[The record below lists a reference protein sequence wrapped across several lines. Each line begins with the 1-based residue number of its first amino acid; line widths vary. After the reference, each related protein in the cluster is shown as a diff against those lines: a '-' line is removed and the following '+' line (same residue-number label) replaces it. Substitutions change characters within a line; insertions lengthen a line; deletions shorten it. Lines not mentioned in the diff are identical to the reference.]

1 MSNDTAVTLRLPQD
15 VLDRLTELAAE
26 DGVSRSLLIRRF
38 LLTSIY
44 QRLILDEELPSGG
57 GLPVCHRPARDARHC
72 LG

>member
-38 LLTSIY
+38 LLTSIF

-57 GLPVCHRPARDARHC
+57 
-72 LG
+72 